1 MIAKIL
7 IEGEIGEDTTLLD
20 VMSQYRN
27 IANPESV
34 EVYIN
39 SIGGSVEVGNAIYD
53 YLRAL
58 PVPVKTIAHKA
69 YSIAASIFMA
79 GSERVVAQGA
89 DVLMIHFPFV
99 MGFTGRSEDLQ
110 EMSKKLKTLENDF
123 VSFYKS
129 HLDIDENTIRNLLS
143 TDTFMSGDEAFSLGF
158 ATTLEIPLQAVAYFD
173 KEKTSPEEA
182 NINNKKKS
190 IMSKFD
196 ELIKAVK
203 GFISD
208 TEVVALVLQDAN
220 GLEITFPDV
229 ADDAS
234 PIIGDMATIE
244 GQPANGEYLSPTG
257 ETWVFLEGALTEIKP
272 SVEESPEEEAA
283 RLEQERLDAEAATE
297 DTLSAEQIQE
307 LLKETFASAT
317 KESNKALEA
326 VKAAYDVQLAKIKSD
341 NEAEIVALKK
351 LIGSPEYKDEKDEK
365 TKTKKSNSLATIFR
379 G

>member
-1 MIAKIL
+1 
-7 IEGEIGEDTTLLD
+7 
-20 VMSQYRN
+20 
-27 IANPESV
+27 
-34 EVYIN
+34 
-39 SIGGSVEVGNAIYD
+39 
-53 YLRAL
+53 
-58 PVPVKTIAHKA
+58 
-69 YSIAASIFMA
+69 
-79 GSERVVAQGA
+79 
-89 DVLMIHFPFV
+89 
-99 MGFTGRSEDLQ
+99 
-110 EMSKKLKTLENDF
+110 
-123 VSFYKS
+123 
-129 HLDIDENTIRNLLS
+129 
-143 TDTFMSGDEAFSLGF
+143 
-158 ATTLEIPLQAVAYFD
+158 
-173 KEKTSPEEA
+173 
-182 NINNKKKS
+182 
-190 IMSKFD
+190 MSKFD

-257 ETWVFLEGALTEIKP
+257 ETWVFLEGALTEVKP
-272 SVEESPEEEAA
+272 AVEETPEEEAA

-351 LIGSPEYKDEKDEK
+351 LIGSPEYQNEKDEK
-365 TKTKKSNSLATIFR
+365 TKAKKSNSLATIFR